1 MSFDRYQAIK
11 SIRITGKGNT
21 QVTKYVC
28 IILWLVI
35 LVSNIPQLFLHSQ
48 HEYTNFLN
56 KENRTVCILNYGAIV
71 MDATKT
77 EEVRDNSLFK
87 IKIFYLV
94 FFLFA
99 YVLPFASILIIY
111 GMIMKILIHA
121 KGQGISKKKTRITF
135 MVIAVVASFVICWTP
150 LQIMLF
156 LQHVVKIEFTEVH
169 ATLLILSNC
178 IAYLNACV
186 NPIIYGFANESFRK

>member
-1 MSFDRYQAIK
+1 M
-11 SIRITGKGNT
+11 TGKGNRKI
-21 QVTKYVC
+21 TKYVC

-35 LVSNIPQLFLHSQ
+35 LITNIPQLFLHSQ

-71 MDATKT
+71 MDATET
-77 EEVRDNSLFK
+77 DEARTNSLFK
-87 IKIFYLV
+87 IRIYYLV

-99 YVLPFASILIIY
+99 YVLPFMSIIIIY
-111 GMIMKILIHA
+111 GHIMKIIIHA

-150 LQIMLF
+150 LHIMLF
-156 LQHVVKIEFTEVH
+156 LQHVVKIEFTEIH

-186 NPIIYGFANESFRK
+186 NPIIYGFANETFRK